1 MHSIIVYAS
10 VNLIQRNFD
19 CSFLGVLFFPL
30 FLVSHSVYISFS
42 YVCIFLSTVPT
53 TNSKSSYSY
62 LSHSWYSCC
71 QCIFVSIRY
80 THLHVWKM
88 HTTTERCIRC
98 WHIVSV
104 GAYCMAWCIWNVC
117 ALCVCNFIPFVRCRS
132 LNAVKM
138 TIWIPLLFNFI
149 ISYSRGARVHQYVHT
164 LHIKSNSNTKTIT
177 KLDLWH
183 TIEGK

>member
-80 THLHVWKM
+80 THLHVYEM
-88 HTTTERCIRC
+88 HAHNNRTV
-98 WHIVSV
+98 HSV
-104 GAYCMAWCIWNVC
+104 LAYCKCWRIIWHGVWYVC

-164 LHIKSNSNTKTIT
+164 LHIKSNGNTKTIT
-177 KLDLWH
+177 KLDL
-183 TIEGK
+183 